1 MKLMDGYI
9 TICLEVKRAFL
20 SATIGVFFIA
30 YRVVSF
36 TFFPYYSVMSKK
48 EVH

>member
-1 MKLMDGYI
+1 MLMNNHRQFEGI
-9 TICLEVKRAFL
+9 VKVYV
-20 SATIGVFFIA
+20 SALIGVFFIA